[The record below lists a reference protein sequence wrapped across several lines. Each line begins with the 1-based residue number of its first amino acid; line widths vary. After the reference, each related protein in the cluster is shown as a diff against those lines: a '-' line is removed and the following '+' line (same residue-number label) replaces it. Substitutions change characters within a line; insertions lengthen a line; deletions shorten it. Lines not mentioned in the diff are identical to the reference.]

1 MQPEVNDDLLREQDR
16 AFCTSVKVP
25 IEKLTLNESRPIDP
39 RTVENLVKHFKSGT
53 FDRLDP
59 RSHLPALITP
69 STLPQYLYDCAAD
82 DHLQDPSVF
91 DPVDV
96 ITCLRGRDQLE
107 AAKICYGFAGGWWVV
122 DLYRDGWMSLRH
134 LHLL

>member
-1 MQPEVNDDLLREQDR
+1 MQLEFNDDLLREQDR
-16 AFCTSVKVP
+16 ALCVSVKDP
-25 IEKLTLNESRPIDP
+25 IEKLTLNGSHSIEQ
-39 RTVENLVKHFKSGT
+39 RTVENLVKHFKSGI

-69 STLPQYLYDCAAD
+69 DTLPQYLYDRAD
-82 DHLQDPSVF
+82 DNLQDPPVL

-96 ITCLRGRDQLE
+96 VTCLRGKDQLE
-107 AAKICYGFAGGWWVV
+107 AAKISYASTGGWWVV
-122 DLYRDGWMSLRH
+122 DLYRDGWMLLRY